1 MESILEAKDLNK
13 TYTISKNN
21 HVEVLTNVNMNIA
34 AGEFVSVMGPSGSG
48 KSTLLYSI
56 SGMDRPT
63 SGNIVFQGK
72 NLNDLSEKDLASIR
86 LSDMGFIFQNIHL
99 LSNLGMFDNIILPAY
114 TLKKEKRA
122 LINQRAEQLM
132 SDTGISELGNHDIT
146 QASGGQL
153 QRVAICRA
161 LMNRPAILFG
171 DEPTGALNSRFAN
184 EIMEILAEIN
194 RNNTTILL
202 VTHDVNVASRT
213 ERVLYMRD
221 GNIAGEV
228 YLGKLS
234 PEKQG
239 LGKREEKLKH
249 WLNNMG
255 F

>member
-1 MESILEAKDLNK
+1 MESILEAKALNK
-13 TYTISKNN
+13 TYTIGKDN
-21 HVEVLTNVNMNIA
+21 HVEVLTNVDMKIA
-34 AGEFVSVMGPSGSG
+34 AGEFISVMGPSGSG

-63 SGNIVFQGK
+63 SGDVVFQGES
-72 NLNDLSEKDLASIR
+72 LNDLSEKDLASRR
-86 LSDMGFIFQNIHL
+86 LKDMGFIFQNIHL
-99 LSNLGMFDNIILPAY
+99 LGNLGIFDNVILPAY
-114 TLKKEKRA
+114 TLKKEKRSS
-122 LINQRAEQLM
+122 INQRAKKLM
-132 SDTGISELGNHDIT
+132 KDTGISGLGNNDIT

-161 LMNRPAILFG
+161 LMNRPTILFG

-184 EIMEILAEIN
+184 EIMDILAEIN

-234 PEKQG
+234 PGKQD
-239 LGKREEKLKH
+239 LDRREEKLTR
-249 WLNNMG
+249 WLKNMG